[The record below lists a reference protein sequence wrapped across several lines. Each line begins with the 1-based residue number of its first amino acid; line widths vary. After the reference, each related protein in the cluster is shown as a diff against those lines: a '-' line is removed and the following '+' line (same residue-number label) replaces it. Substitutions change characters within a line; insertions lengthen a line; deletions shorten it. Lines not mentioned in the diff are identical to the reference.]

1 MADVDD
7 VQGYQ
12 MKYDNQMTLLE
23 DSNDLV
29 EADRRALKRWIAHLR
44 TNDSEVE
51 SLGTIVG
58 HLNRMRLCAER
69 SAMPLTEF
77 ESIDDVNTL
86 ELCLQDEHGLAAST
100 IRGYKKGLRKFFQWS
115 DDADFGDDVTIG
127 APIENKHDPED
138 EITTEELAAML
149 DATSEFDA
157 AARDKAFIAL
167 LRDTGLR
174 LGAVLSLRVG
184 DVDLETRKATVQI
197 NTDGNVKDAEGRL
210 PLTWSRG
217 YLANW
222 LDIHPRSDDP
232 SVALIHKTRRFGPDD
247 DGALRQQY
255 AGRRITKI
263 ADAAGVDS
271 DRIHAHLFR
280 GTAISEWIRDGMTE
294 QQIKHRAA
302 WDEDSRMLSTYSMVS
317 EEEMNDG
324 IFDFY
329 GIEGEG
335 TDRSPD
341 LEACTQCRTP
351 LQGTERFCPSCAA
364 PLDSTAVSV
373 SDDVENGTFELA
385 MNDSG
390 DPNAAAFLTEFR
402 ERWQTD
408 PEFRALLLGNGHD
421 PSSDR

>member
-12 MKYDNQMTLLE
+12 TKYENQKELLE
-23 DSNDLV
+23 TSDDLD
-29 EADRRALKRWIAHLR
+29 EDDRRALTQWVAHLR
-44 TNDSEVE
+44 TNDSDVE

-58 HLNRMRLCAER
+58 HMNRMRLCAER
-69 SAMPLTEF
+69 SEMPLTEF
-77 ESIDDVNTL
+77 ESIDDVNAL
-86 ELCLQDEHGLAAST
+86 ELLLQDEYDLAATT
-100 IRGYKKGLRKFFQWS
+100 IRGYKKGIKKFFAWQG
-115 DDADFGDDVTIG
+115 ADFAEEITIG
-127 APIENKHDPED
+127 APIENKHDPDD

-149 DATSEFDA
+149 DACSEFDS

-197 NTDGNVKDAEGRL
+197 NTDANVKDAEGKK

-222 LDIHPRSDDP
+222 LDIHPRPDNPD
-232 SVALIHKTRRFGPDD
+232 VALIHKTRRFDEDD

-263 ADAAGVDS
+263 AEAAGIDS

-280 GTAISEWIRDGMTE
+280 GTAISEWIREGMTE

-324 IFDFY
+324 IFETY

-335 TDRSPD
+335 EDRSPE
-341 LEACTQCRTP
+341 LEQCTQCRTP
-351 LQGTERFCPSCAA
+351 LRGTERFCPSCAA
-364 PLDSTAVSV
+364 PLDSSAVEV
-373 SDDVENGTFELA
+373 SEDVEEGTFSLA
-385 MNDSG
+385 MSDRTPAQG
-390 DPNAAAFLTEFR
+390 DAFLEEFR
-402 ERWQTD
+402 NRYQTD
-408 PEFRALLLGNGHD
+408 PEFRAWLHDGGHD
-421 PSSDR
+421 SPSSR

>member
-1 MADVDD
+1 
-7 VQGYQ
+7 
-12 MKYDNQMTLLE
+12 
-23 DSNDLV
+23 
-29 EADRRALKRWIAHLR
+29 
-44 TNDSEVE
+44 
-51 SLGTIVG
+51 
-58 HLNRMRLCAER
+58 MRLCCER
-69 SAMPLTEF
+69 SEMPLTEF
-77 ESIDDVNTL
+77 DGIDDVNTL
-86 ELCLQDEHGLAAST
+86 ELLLQDEYDLAETT
-100 IRGYKKGLRKFFQWS
+100 IRGYKKGLKKFFAWQ
-115 DDADFGDDVTIG
+115 DVEFADEITIG
-127 APIENKHDPED
+127 SPIENKHDPDD

-149 DATSEFDA
+149 DACSEFDS
-157 AARDKAFIAL
+157 AARDKAFISL

-197 NTDGNVKDAEGRL
+197 NTDANVKDAEGRK

-232 SVALIHKTRRFGPDD
+232 DVALIHKTRRFDEDD

-280 GTAISEWIRDGMTE
+280 GTAISEWIREGMTE

-324 IFDFY
+324 IFETY
-329 GIEGEG
+329 GIEGEAE
-335 TDRSPD
+335 DRSPELD
-341 LEACTQCRTP
+341 QCTQCRTP
-351 LQGTERFCPSCAA
+351 LRGDERFCPSCAA
-364 PLDSTAVSV
+364 PLDSTAVTV
-373 SDDVENGTFELA
+373 SEDIEEGTFELA
-385 MNDSG
+385 MDG
-390 DPNAAAFLTEFR
+390 PPPHADGFLKEFR
-402 ERWQTD
+402 ERWRSD
-408 PEFRALLLGNGHD
+408 AEFRAWLLGEGHESA
-421 PSSDR
+421 PSR

>member
-12 MKYDNQMTLLE
+12 AKYDNQKELLE
-23 DSNDLV
+23 TSDDLD
-29 EADRRALKRWIAHLR
+29 EDDRRALKQWVAHLR
-44 TNDSEVE
+44 TNDSDVE

-58 HLNRMRLCAER
+58 HMNRMRLCAER
-69 SAMPLTEF
+69 SEMPLTEF
-77 ESIDDVNTL
+77 ESIDDVNAL
-86 ELCLQDEHGLAAST
+86 ELLLQDEHGLAETT
-100 IRGYKKGLRKFFQWS
+100 IRGYKKGIKKFFAWQG
-115 DDADFGDDVTIG
+115 ADFAEEVSIG
-127 APIENKHDPED
+127 APIEKKHDPDD

-149 DATSEFDA
+149 DACSEFDS

-174 LGAVLSLRVG
+174 LGAALSLRVG

-197 NTDGNVKDAEGRL
+197 NTDANVKDAEGKK

-222 LDIHPRSDDP
+222 LDIHPRPDNPD
-232 SVALIHKTRRFGPDD
+232 VALIHKTRRFGEDD

-263 ADAAGVDS
+263 AEAAGIDS

-280 GTAISEWIRDGMTE
+280 GTAISEWIREGMTE

-324 IFDFY
+324 IFETY

-335 TDRSPD
+335 EDRSPELD
-341 LEACTQCRTP
+341 ECAQCRTP
-351 LQGTERFCPSCAA
+351 LRGTERFCPSCAA
-364 PLDSTAVSV
+364 PLDSSAVEV
-373 SDDVENGTFELA
+373 SEDVEDGTFEVA
-385 MNDSG
+385 MSDRTPAQG
-390 DPNAAAFLTEFR
+390 DAFLAEFR
-402 ERWQTD
+402 ERWQDD
-408 PEFRALLLGNGHD
+408 PEFRAWLLGEYHD
-421 PSSDR
+421 SSSR